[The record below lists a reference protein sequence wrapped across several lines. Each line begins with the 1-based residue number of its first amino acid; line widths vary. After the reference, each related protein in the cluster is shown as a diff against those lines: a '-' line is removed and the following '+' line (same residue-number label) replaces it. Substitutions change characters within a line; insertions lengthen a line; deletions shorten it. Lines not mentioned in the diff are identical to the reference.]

1 MEQHPAFHDQGRH
14 YLQPV
19 VPGNNSKGL
28 HLMEDRKR
36 IHVNILQEIPRL
48 EYIHFAINIMFEKSD
63 HHRPSNNKN
72 LLIELYIFLLFFS
85 FSYL

>member
-14 YLQPV
+14 YLRPV
-19 VPGNNSKGL
+19 VPGSNSKGL

-48 EYIHFAINIMFEKSD
+48 EYTHFAMNIKFEKLR
-63 HHRPSNNKN
+63 HHKPSKNN
-72 LLIELYIFLLFFS
+72 
-85 FSYL
+85 

>member
-14 YLQPV
+14 YLRPV

-36 IHVNILQEIPRL
+36 IHVNILQEILRL
-48 EYIHFAINIMFEKSD
+48 EYIHFAINIMFEKFN
-63 HHRPSNNKN
+63 HRRLSNNN
-72 LLIELYIFLLFFS
+72 INESIN
-85 FSYL
+85 

>member
-14 YLQPV
+14 YLRPV

-36 IHVNILQEIPRL
+36 IHVNILQEILRL
-48 EYIHFAINIMFEKSD
+48 EYIHFAINIIFKKIK
-63 HHRPSNNKN
+63 HRRLSNNKN
-72 LLIELYIFLLFFS
+72 RLIRLITFYIFVLV
-85 FSYL
+85 SYL